1 MRRVRRGP
9 KTLAHLISGTA
20 RLCKNRKVQAAV
32 ESRPIRLQN
41 ALNPPDLRSPAHP
54 RPVAAPAAG
63 GGMSYLAWPRLALYQ
78 SAGRAATMWFSRAG
92 FGDEAAS
99 VSGGS
104 WRHGSGLAFLD
115 IGAEGARDS
124 WQAARRNRST
134 ALTRSK
140 RSNKVS
146 PITA

>member
-41 ALNPPDLRSPAHP
+41 ALNPRTLRSPAHP

-78 SAGRAATMWFSRAG
+78 SAGRAATMCVLER
-92 FGDEAAS
+92 
-99 VSGGS
+99 
-104 WRHGSGLAFLD
+104 RGSGMKRRRFLAALGGMAVAWPFSILAQK
-115 IGAEGARDS
+115 GPAR
-124 WQAARRNRST
+124 
-134 ALTRSK
+134 
-140 RSNKVS
+140 
-146 PITA
+146 